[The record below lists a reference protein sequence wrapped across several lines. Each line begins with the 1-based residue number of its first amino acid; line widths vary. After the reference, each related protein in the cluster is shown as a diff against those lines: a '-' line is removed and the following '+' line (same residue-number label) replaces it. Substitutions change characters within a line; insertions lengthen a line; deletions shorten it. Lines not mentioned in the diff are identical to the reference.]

1 MTSHGFAVVGIK
13 TTDASDT
20 DRIIDVA
27 VILLDAAGIVEKH
40 WETIVNPDNGYAPPL
55 ATGLT
60 ASQLRVAP
68 RIEDVIGEFL
78 SQLNGRVL
86 VTDHSQQTFKFLREE
101 FKRISHPGLYDAFI
115 QLATPETSAHDVSID
130 DASATSDEMTALL
143 RATETAGLFSR
154 IVAGKTDE
162 LPDIKPFQ
170 LADKHLAALSAISRN
185 ERLPRSF
192 VVGTEESW
200 TDWLHRVTVLITHL
214 EPQYSAYWQALIE
227 ALADRTLTE
236 REQSELDRIAEEV
249 NFSPDDISELH
260 ELFVRRLVVLAWSD
274 GLVTAREREW
284 IIKVAHQLS
293 VPDQV
298 ALSLLDLPLI
308 QRRQSDIKLR
318 PADQVAFSGALSLP
332 REEWE
337 HRAEVA
343 GLQVTGAH
351 KDCAVI
357 IARNGTLSG
366 NTQALATEHN
376 IPVIDEP
383 TFASLLTDLG
393 TPPAVPLFDAEPK
406 PGTLPVAEIFPWST
420 GAEDAAH
427 LAAQWWDEHAGS
439 ALAELSPRLDPT
451 QLPQGLDH
459 STRAMRNWQEIY
471 TTPLFASV
479 KDLLALPSIGPVK
492 AKQYVYALVLQ
503 AIDESLTT
511 YEPAIEDPEPLG
523 LDPYAEETAEEQ
535 ANSLLESY
543 QLAAAWLD
551 LHGQWPESVS
561 EEWAAT
567 AFRRIGSPKDFLLV
581 KARTEIESALAEDY
595 SRLQTIL
602 SGRVPLVTVPGGS
615 PARSLQEIGD
625 TIGITRER
633 VRQLESGLR
642 RTLRKSSPVLLDISL
657 SLRDRFGRCCVIDDI
672 PEVLRQPLWA
682 ADCRPS
688 PSVFDILLWL
698 DSGTYLREEKWVI
711 NKSVI
716 ADLDQIRSE
725 ISNQYNVLPA
735 AAITEA
741 ISDYAQRTGSNAE
754 YLTQYF
760 CHRFG
765 YVPTDEVWV
774 LRDGSIAERAAAL
787 LILAGKPLTTESIIQ
802 QIPHRSRNSITTALS
817 TSDWFTRID
826 RDTWSLA
833 EWNIEQWTSVS
844 DFIRKR
850 IHEGEG
856 STDVEQLR
864 ADLLDKKIAD
874 TTISTNLASP
884 EFTVVDGMVMF
895 NTDVIENRRPP
906 EECRGMVLIDGI
918 WRYLT
923 TVTNDHLRGSGLAIP
938 RGVIDIYGLEFDQA
952 LGIPADL
959 DTHWVKWGRTNC
971 TMKTIR
977 PYLEQLGSKS
987 GDRIWVEFGPSI
999 QVLPAP
1005 AVDPSA
1011 SGWAEVM
1018 NYFGLEEEED
1028 TDNASESPLRRIN
1041 AALGLSAQAPLRK
1054 TIQRLRHR
1062 REDDIAERIV
1072 ALAKPE

>member
-1 MTSHGFAVVGIK
+1 MDSNGFAVVGIK
-13 TTDASDT
+13 TTGAADT

-40 WETIVNPDNGYAPPL
+40 WETIVNPDNGYTPSL

-60 ASQLRVAP
+60 AAQLRIAP

-78 SQLNGRVL
+78 AQLNNRVL
-86 VTDHSQQTFKFLREE
+86 VTDHAEQTFKFLREE

-115 QLATPETSAHDVSID
+115 QLAAPRTSAHDV
-130 DASATSDEMTALL
+130 ASGNVAATSDEMTALL

-162 LPDIKPFQ
+162 LPEIKPFQ
-170 LADKHLAALSAISRN
+170 LADKHLDALCDISHN

-214 EPQYSAYWQALIE
+214 EPQYSAYWRALIE
-227 ALADRTLTE
+227 ALADRTLTARE
-236 REQSELDRIAEEV
+236 RSELDDIAEEA
-249 NFSPDDISELH
+249 NFTPDDITELH

-284 IIKVAHQLS
+284 ILKVASQLS
-293 VPDQV
+293 VSDEV
-298 ALSLLDLPLI
+298 ARTLLDLPLI

-318 PADQVAFSGALSLP
+318 PTDQIAFSGALSLP

-337 HRAEVA
+337 HRAEAA
-343 GLQVTGAH
+343 GLQVTGAN

-357 IARNGTLSG
+357 IARDGTLNG
-366 NTQALATEHN
+366 NIQTLAVEYD

-393 TPPAVPLFDAEPK
+393 TPPVVPLFDAAPK
-406 PGTLPVAEIFPWST
+406 AATLPVADIFPWST
-420 GAEDAAH
+420 EAEDAAH
-427 LAAQWWDEHAGS
+427 LATQWWDNYAS
-439 ALAELSPRLDPT
+439 SPLTELSPKLDPAR
-451 QLPQGLDH
+451 LPRGLDH

-471 TTPLFASV
+471 PTPLFASIN
-479 KDLLALPSIGPVK
+479 DLLALPSIGPVK

-511 YEPAIEDPEPLG
+511 YEPAVEDPEPLH
-523 LDPYAEETAEEQ
+523 LDPYAEETAEEE
-535 ANSLLESY
+535 ANSLLEYY

-551 LHGQWPESVS
+551 LHGKWPENVT
-561 EEWAAT
+561 EEWAKT

-581 KARTEIESALAEDY
+581 KARSEIEAALAEDY
-595 SRLQTIL
+595 TRLQTIL
-602 SGRVPLVTVPGGS
+602 SGRVPLLTVPGGS

-625 TIGITRER
+625 DLGITRER

-642 RTLRKSSPVLLDISL
+642 RQLRKSSPVLADISL
-657 SLRDRFGRCCVIDDI
+657 SLRDRFGRCCLIDDI

-682 ADCRPS
+682 ATSRPS
-688 PSVFDILLWL
+688 PSVFDVLLWL
-698 DSGTYLREEKWVI
+698 DSGTYLREEKWII
-711 NKSVI
+711 NKSVV
-716 ADLDQIRSE
+716 AELDQIRQDTANDYGV
-725 ISNQYNVLPA
+725 IPA
-735 AAITEA
+735 EAITA
-741 ISDYAQRTGSNAE
+741 ALSDYAERTGSNSE
-754 YLTQYF
+754 FLSGYF

-765 YVPTDEVWV
+765 YVAGETMWV

-787 LILAGKPLTTESIIQ
+787 LTLAEKPLTTESIIQ
-802 QIPHRSRNSITTALS
+802 QIPHRSRSSITNALS
-817 TSDWFTRID
+817 TSEWFSRID
-826 RDTWSLA
+826 RDTWSLR
-833 EWNIEQWTSVS
+833 EWDIEEWTSVS

-850 IHEGEG
+850 I
-856 STDVEQLR
+856 TDGDGATDLEQLR

-884 EFTVVDGMVMF
+884 EFTVVDGSVMF

-906 EECRGMVLIDGI
+906 QECRGMILIDGI

-923 TVTNDHLRGSGLAIP
+923 TVTADHLRGSGMAIP
-938 RGVIDIYGLEFDQA
+938 RGVIDIYGLEFDQP

-977 PYLEQLGSKS
+977 PYLEQLGSVA

-1005 AVDPSA
+1005 PVDVQA
-1011 SGWAEVM
+1011 TGWAEVM
-1018 NYFGLEEEED
+1018 NYFGLTTDED
-1028 TDNASESPLRRIN
+1028 ETESAQSPLRRIN
-1041 AALGLSAQAPLRK
+1041 TALGLSPEAPLRK
-1054 TIQRLRHR
+1054 TVQRLRHR